1 MYNSIVTYIHSNE
14 YALYSYIYIYYYYYS
29 HIPTMGFHIA
39 TLWWKASTNHGIPIF
54 FHQKSRLQVFV
65 PPILQLCLCCR
76 QLLTSPK
83 RLRAKKGVIVQR
95 CSEHLPGD

>member
-1 MYNSIVTYIHSNE
+1 MCNSIVTYIHSNE
-14 YALYSYIYIYYYYYS
+14 YAIYSYIYIINYS
-29 HIPTMGFHIA
+29 HIPTMGFHIP
-39 TLWWKASTNHGIPIF
+39 TFWWKASTSNHGIPIF
-54 FHQKSRLQVFV
+54 LPWESLLQVLV

-83 RLRAKKGVIVQR
+83 RLRAKKGVIVHQR